1 MESKWTQRSH
11 HNIWLQGK
19 IKAKCNFSETSVH
32 MLELVASSTKAMQC
46 RWYWM
51 QAKVA
56 KGTFACF
63 TEPLCCVWPLDD
75 NDDSPK

>member
-1 MESKWTQRSH
+1 MVRQLSSITLLSAKNYIEMESKWTQRSH

-19 IKAKCNFSETSVH
+19 TKAKCNFSETSGH
-32 MLELVASSTKAMQC
+32 MLELVASSTNA

-56 KGTFACF
+56 KGTFACS
-63 TEPLCCVWPLDD
+63 VD
-75 NDDSPK
+75 